1 MLRSLVNG
9 GLNMTNE
16 EFYKDKIFDA
26 VAKNLAISKDGE
38 IATCKAITCENCI
51 FKNNIETESCIKK
64 MALWL
69 KQEYVEQVDWSKIK
83 VDTPIYV
90 RDCETDSNG
99 DEKTWVPRHFAK
111 FENGTVYAWDDGGTS
126 FTVKSEDSC
135 SSWNYAKL
143 AESEETVWQRSE
155 LQKN

>member
-1 MLRSLVNG
+1 ML
-9 GLNMTNE
+9 
-16 EFYKDKIFDA
+16 
-26 VAKNLAISKDGE
+26 
-38 IATCKAITCENCI
+38 
-51 FKNNIETESCIKK
+51 NIEKYRDELIKMGIIDTK
-64 MALWL
+64 KIAIRYGKLSLCCFGCCGCDNLSKEDCGKQAEDWL
-69 KQEYVEQVDWSKIK
+69 FSEYKEPEIDWSKVK

-143 AESEETVWQRSE
+143 AESEE
-155 LQKN
+155 

>member
-1 MLRSLVNG
+1 ML
-9 GLNMTNE
+9 
-16 EFYKDKIFDA
+16 
-26 VAKNLAISKDGE
+26 
-38 IATCKAITCENCI
+38 
-51 FKNNIETESCIKK
+51 NIEKYRDELIKMGIIDTK
-64 MALWL
+64 KIAIRYGKLSLCCFGCCGCDNLSKEDCGKQAEDWL
-69 KQEYVEQVDWSKIK
+69 FSEYEEPEIDWSKIK

-111 FENGTVYAWDDGGTS
+111 FENETVYVWDDGGTS

-143 AESEETVWQRSE
+143 AESEE
-155 LQKN
+155 